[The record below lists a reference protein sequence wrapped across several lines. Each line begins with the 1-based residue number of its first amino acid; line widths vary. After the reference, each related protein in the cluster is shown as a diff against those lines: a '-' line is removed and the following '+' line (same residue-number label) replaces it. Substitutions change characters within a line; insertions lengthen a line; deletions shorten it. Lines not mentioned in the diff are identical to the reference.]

1 MKWPWSKRETRAEN
15 DPSWSALIP
24 SGTTAGMPVSPG
36 NAETISTVFSCVQS
50 IAETIGGL
58 PLLVYR
64 NEANG
69 DRARAADC
77 PLYRVLHDAPN
88 ERQTALEFRE
98 QLTAHVLLWGNGYA
112 EIHSD
117 AAGNV
122 TSLEPIHP
130 RNVTVLQLPSG
141 RIRYDVADPQTGK
154 VRPLVAD
161 EMLHLKDRT
170 DNGIVG
176 KSRIQVAREMLGG
189 VLASQEHGNAAW
201 ANGARLSG
209 VLQTD
214 NVMTDESIGRLR
226 TSWEQQFS
234 GHGNSGKTAILENGL
249 KYAQLSM
256 SNEDAQWLESRQFS
270 VEEVCRI
277 FRVPPVL
284 VADLRHANFS
294 NSVEMNRW
302 FVTHTLR
309 RWLTM
314 WEEGCER
321 ALLGPI
327 ARKRYFI
334 EHNVEGLLRG
344 DSTGRAAFYQ
354 SGIAAGWML
363 KSEARTLE
371 NLPALEG
378 IDDAPQA
385 DAA

>member
-1 MKWPWSKRETRAEN
+1 MKWWSKKEKRAGN
-15 DPSWSALIP
+15 DPSWAALIP
-24 SGTTAGMPVSPG
+24 SGTSAGLPVSPG

-50 IAETIGGL
+50 IAETVATL
-58 PLLVYR
+58 PLILYR
-64 NEANG
+64 REGNG
-69 DRARAADC
+69 DRVRASDH

-112 EIHSD
+112 EIKSD

-130 RNVTVLQLPSG
+130 QNVTVLQLPSG
-141 RIRYDVADPQTGK
+141 RIRYDVADPTTGK
-154 VRPLVAD
+154 VRPLLAD
-161 EMLHLKDRT
+161 EVLHLKDRT

-189 VLASQEHGNAAW
+189 VLASQEHGNRAW

-214 NVMTDESIGRLR
+214 NVMTDESVARLR
-226 TSWEQQFS
+226 ASWESQFS
-234 GHGNSGKTAILENGL
+234 GTGNSGKTAILENGL
-249 KYAQLSM
+249 KYQPLSM

-314 WEEGCER
+314 WEESCER

-344 DSTGRAAFYQ
+344 DSANRAQFYQ
-354 SGIAAGWML
+354 AGISAGWLL

-371 NLPALEG
+371 NLPTVEG
-378 IDDAPQA
+378 IDDGPTE
-385 DAA
+385 DA